1 MTTNYE
7 AVRRSA
13 LPSRWRPVRE
23 LFGAMDRGI
32 AEVYAGIGVRDVRPR
47 FTMALIFL
55 ERGEMTIRQLA
66 REVDVTHSAM
76 SQTVSAM
83 RAAGLVESIPGP
95 DARSR
100 IVALTAAGR
109 DLVPVLRAEWAATE
123 KAIAELEDE
132 VPYPLTQVVGD
143 LEAALRRRPFAER
156 ITAHLE
162 LPTR

>member
-1 MTTNYE
+1 VAINDE

-32 AEVYAGIGVRDVRPR
+32 AEVYTRIGVRDVRPR
-47 FTMALIFL
+47 FSMALIFL

-83 RAAGLVESIPGP
+83 RAESIPGP

-143 LEAALRRRPFAER
+143 LEAALGRRPFAER